1 MAGAVRRRPERRLW
15 GARTRETG
23 RLTVSDDTGAEEMS
37 HTCRGEALG
46 RWLCGSKKYRIF
58 SSFPRIGP
66 RSDRTAYAD
75 ARTRTATAPC
85 TTAPPP
91 DAQRHVSLSGMY
103 STRPGTQLVTTRRP
117 APRKYDF
124 DAVRPGVR
132 PRHLVVRLN
141 HCVARRGHVSSCGPN
156 VGQAQVKSQAPWD
169 SRQLLSRLHLDPR
182 AISRIKESGAAP
194 HRRCPQG
201 AIRQVVRSV
210 WRRV

>member
-1 MAGAVRRRPERRLW
+1 
-15 GARTRETG
+15 
-23 RLTVSDDTGAEEMS
+23 MS

-58 SSFPRIGP
+58 SSFP
-66 RSDRTAYAD
+66 SDPNPTER
-75 ARTRTATAPC
+75 RTRRTPTAPC
-85 TTAPPP
+85 MLQHRPPP

>member
-1 MAGAVRRRPERRLW
+1 MRRRPERRLW

-66 RSDRTAYAD
+66 QSDRTA
-75 ARTRTATAPC
+75 P
-85 TTAPPP
+85 PPP

-124 DAVRPGVR
+124 DAVRPGFR

-141 HCVARRGHVSSCGPN
+141 HYVVRQGPVSSCGPN